1 MRVLT
6 ELSQISELLQHGY
19 ERLVQDD
26 AVLAAALGRDLAR
39 QKNTLNLVASV
50 SLADPSVLVSA
61 GTSLSNVTVEGY
73 PGARFHSGS
82 IDVDCVESLAVER
95 ARLAFR
101 AQYANVQPYSGSA
114 ANLAVL
120 SCLLPPGGT
129 LLSLKLD
136 SGGHLTHG
144 ARASITGRHY
154 RAVHYGLDDQGLID
168 YESAHELALRHRP
181 GVIIAGSS
189 SYPRTVDFGR
199 MRMIADSVGAYLLAD
214 ISHIAGLVVSGCHPS
229 PVDLAHVTTTSTY
242 KQLGGPRGG
251 LILLGREAD
260 TPVESSGL
268 TLAESVQRAVFP
280 MTQGT
285 PNPGAMAAKAR
296 AFDLAVQPRF
306 RQTCLRIVAN
316 AQALAD
322 ELSWRGFHLL
332 SGGTDTHMIMID
344 IVGKG
349 MSGYVAERALEQ
361 CGVLVNRNV
370 IPGDSRAPSIAS
382 GVRLGSTIASQRGM
396 GATEMKTSAAL
407 VDQVLSAVTARGDR
421 AFVLDQD
428 AKSSASAAVARL
440 CADFPLPHY

>member
-1 MRVLT
+1 M
-6 ELSQISELLQHGY
+6 SQISELLQRGY
-19 ERLVQDD
+19 ERLIQDD
-26 AVLAAALGRDLAR
+26 AVLAAALGRDVTR

-82 IDVDCVESLAVER
+82 IDVDSVESLAVER

-129 LLSLKLD
+129 LLSLGLD

-144 ARASITGRHY
+144 AGASITGQHY

-168 YESAHELALRHRP
+168 YESAHELAVRHRP
-181 GVIIAGSS
+181 KVIIAGSS
-189 SYPRTVDFGR
+189 SYPRIVDFAR
-199 MRMIADSVGAYLLAD
+199 MRTIADSVGAYLLAD

-229 PVDLAHVTTTSTY
+229 PIDLAHVTTTSTY

-251 LILLGREAD
+251 LILQGRDAQAPAR
-260 TPVESSGL
+260 TSGL
-268 TLAESVQRAVFP
+268 TLAESIQRAVFP

-285 PNPGAMAAKAR
+285 PNPAAMAAKAR
-296 AFDLAVQPRF
+296 AFDLAAQPHF
-306 RQTCLRIVAN
+306 QQTCRRIVAN
-316 AQALAD
+316 AQSLAE
-322 ELSWRGFHLL
+322 ELSRRGFQLL
-332 SGGTDTHMIMID
+332 SGGTDTHMIMLD
-344 IVGKG
+344 ITGKG
-349 MSGYVAERALEQ
+349 MSGYVAESALEQ

-370 IPGDSRAPSIAS
+370 IPGDGRAPSTAS
-382 GVRLGSTIASQRGM
+382 GVRLGTNIASQRGM
-396 GATEMKTSAAL
+396 GAAEMRTSAAL
-407 VDQVLSAVTARGDR
+407 VDLVLSAVTARGDR
-421 AFVLDQD
+421 AFALDQD
-428 AKSSASAAVARL
+428 AKSSAMTAVAQL